1 MEITNFEKPK
11 KLSLTEESYYQQKLC
26 CVFKNKYMQKFETMI
41 GKLKIIGELQPYPR
55 SFTQ

>member
-26 CVFKNKYMQKFETMI
+26 CVFKNEFNSDIEIYAKV
-41 GKLKIIGELQPYPR
+41 
-55 SFTQ
+55 